1 MFTIHKEELNW
12 GGRTLTLET
21 GRIARQADAAV
32 VATLGE
38 TVVLCAV
45 TAAKSVKEGQD
56 FFPLTVHYQEKYSA
70 AGRIPGGF
78 FKRERGATEHETL
91 TSRLI
96 DRPIRPL
103 FPEGFYNEIN
113 VIAHVLSYDGEAE
126 GDILALI
133 AASAAL
139 TLSGV
144 PFMGPI
150 AGARVGYI
158 DGEYVLN
165 PTKTQV
171 KEGALDLVVAG
182 TSDAVM
188 MVESEAKELSEEEML
203 NGVMFAHRSIQPV
216 IDAIIRLAEKAAKD
230 PWDLAITDDKAML
243 ATLKK
248 AIGKDIDAAYRL
260 SGKSAR
266 QSALAEA
273 KNKAKA
279 VFADGTPQEQMK
291 AGKLFKK
298 LEGNIVR
305 GAILKEGRRI
315 DGRDTK
321 TVRPIEAMVGFLPR
335 THGSALFTRGETQ
348 SIVTTTLGTADAE
361 QMIDGLDGLRYERFM
376 LHYNFPPYSVG
387 EVGRFGAPGRREI
400 GHGKL
405 AWRAL
410 HPLLPAKEEFPYT
423 IRVLSDIT
431 ESNGSSSM
439 ATVCGGSLA
448 LMDAGVPL
456 KRPCAGIAMG
466 LILEGKDFAV
476 ISDILGDEDH
486 LGDMDFKVAGTSD
499 GVTSLQMDI
508 KVAGITEEIMRVALA
523 QAKEGR
529 AHILG
534 EMAKALDSTREGLSA
549 HAPRIESMS
558 VPKDKIRDI
567 IGTGGKV
574 IREIVATTGAK
585 VDIEDDGTVKIS
597 SSDPAQIEAA
607 RNWIIGIVAEP
618 EVGKIYTGKVVNM
631 ADFGAFVNFM
641 GARDGLVHISE
652 ILNERV
658 ANVRDVLSEGQQ
670 VKVKVLGV
678 DDRGKVRLSMRL
690 VDQESGEELPDTRP
704 PREGG
709 DDRPPRGDRGPRP
722 GGDRGPRPGGDRG
735 PRRNEQTQ
743 QHSSQNS
750 QPRAQGGQQGQQGQG
765 RSQNHQDRQQER
777 NRPRDDRGQNNRQ
790 VLAHKS
796 PVAPQGSS
804 VVGLVKKMFRALFGN
819 KEG

>member
-567 IGTGGKV
+567 IGTGGKA

-652 ILNERV
+652 IMNDRV

-709 DDRPPRGDRGPRP
+709 DDRPPRGDRGPRRDGDRDRGP
-722 GGDRGPRPGGDRG
+722 RRDGDRGPRRDGGGDRG
-735 PRRNEQTQ
+735 PRRDDRA
-743 QHSSQNS
+743 
-750 QPRAQGGQQGQQGQG
+750 PRADRDGGDKGGDAG
-765 RSQNHQDRQQER
+765 GLPNFLTGG
-777 NRPRDDRGQNNRQ
+777 DD
-790 VLAHKS
+790 
-796 PVAPQGSS
+796 
-804 VVGLVKKMFRALFGN
+804 
-819 KEG
+819 